1 MAYVQREA
9 ILIKK
14 EKLNDTV
21 FRFTLKED
29 VISDIAVAGQFINIK
44 CGEKTLRRPISIC
57 QIDKKHNCIVI
68 VFEVRGEGTQWLSQ
82 CYEHDKIDIMGP
94 LGNGFDTEKQGKALL
109 IGGGIGVPP
118 LLSVAESMQCECD
131 AILGFRNIEATIL
144 VDEFSEKCKDVMVM
158 TDDGTYG
165 DKGFVTDALLQKLE
179 TNDYSVIC
187 ACGPT
192 PMLKAI
198 SDIAIKIGVE
208 CYVSLEERMGCGI
221 GACLVCACK
230 TKNKDEEKYS
240 HVCKD
245 GPVFK
250 AEEVVW

>member
-14 EKLNDTV
+14 EKLNSTV

-29 VISDIAVAGQFINIK
+29 VISEIATAGQFVNIK
-44 CGEKTLRRPISIC
+44 CGEKVLRRPISIC

-82 CYEHDKIDIMGP
+82 CNQHDKIDIMGP
-94 LGNGFDTEKQGKALL
+94 LGNGFNTEKQGKALL

-118 LLSVAESMQCECD
+118 LLSVAESMECDCD
-131 AILGFRNIEATIL
+131 AILGFKDIETTIL
-144 VDEFSEKCKDVMVM
+144 VEEFSSKCKDVVVM
-158 TDDGTYG
+158 TQDGTYG
-165 DKGFVTDALLQKLE
+165 EKGLVTDALVKKLE

-187 ACGPT
+187 SCGPT
-192 PMLKAI
+192 PMLEAV
-198 SDIAIKIGVE
+198 SQIAQKFGIE
-208 CYVSLEERMGCGI
+208 CYVSLEERMGCGV

-230 TKNKDEEKYS
+230 TKSKDGEKYS

-245 GPVFK
+245 GPVFNAK
-250 AEEVVW
+250 EVVW